1 MRNRTDIAALALDQ
15 SGKGVIRFAL
25 GSCVLAVAVATS
37 SPAFEANPLISGKIH
52 ELRRHLPQTLDRI
65 TQAMG
70 G

>member
-1 MRNRTDIAALALDQ
+1 MTNRTDIAALALDQ

>member
-1 MRNRTDIAALALDQ
+1 MTDRTDIAALAQDQ
-15 SGKGVIRFAL
+15 SGKGAVKFAL

-37 SPAFEANPLISGKIH
+37 SPAFEANHLINGKIN

-65 TQAMG
+65 TRAMG